1 MGYYAA
7 GDYYGSGDYY
17 AAGGFNPF
25 KSIAKAVKGVAGFVG
40 GLGIPGVSSAAKL
53 ISHVIPGGRKQVVS
67 GGVTSGQTQQAAGA
81 PIGPNITLQPFPSGG
96 GIRVDPLAF
105 LPGGAPMIAPVAGH
119 QGMAGARRRQMNPT
133 NVKALR
139 RAIRREQRFVAV
151 AKRALKGTGLSISRR
166 QFGKTSKRRSCR

>member
-7 GDYYGSGDYY
+7 GDYYGAGDYY
-17 AAGGFNPF
+17 AAGGIF
-25 KSIAKAVKGVAGFVG
+25 SGIGKALKGVAGFVG

-53 ISHVIPGGRKQVVS
+53 ISHVIPGGRKQVS
-67 GGVTSGQTQQAAGA
+67 GGQTSGQTQQAVGA

-96 GIRVDPLAF
+96 GVRVDPLAF
-105 LPGGAPMIAPVAGH
+105 LPGGAPMIAAVPGTQQLAG
-119 QGMAGARRRQMNPT
+119 QRRRQMNPT

-166 QFGKTSKRRSCR
+166 SFGKTSKRRSCR